1 MRGPGFEPLTFRLE
15 KITTPRLV
23 DAKGRLLPT
32 VRAVH
37 ISEAEEATQAQHVR
51 RDEDRVLAS
60 LLAEPDRSVAK
71 IARACGWLL
80 QNGDP
85 YKSRVQRA
93 LERLGKE
100 SPKLISKA
108 RGQHVATEPGKE
120 AARKAALRV
129 EK

>member
-1 MRGPGFEPLTFRLE
+1 M
-15 KITTPRLV
+15 
-23 DAKGRLLPT
+23 PT

-85 YKSRVQRA
+85 YKSRA